1 MSRPEDPPAARTSAS
16 PHAEGDA
23 PAGVVPVWSG
33 ADLDVHVVSDGL
45 YWNDGGAM
53 FGVVPRVL
61 WERHVA
67 ADNRHR
73 VPLALNCLLI
83 RDRGTVVLVDTGYGT
98 KLSAK
103 EHDIFG
109 LDPRR
114 PGLAAALAALGVAL
128 EDVDVVVNTHLH
140 GDHCGGNT
148 LVRDGRVV
156 PAFVKARY
164 VVQRQEYA
172 DARFPNLRTR
182 ATYAADNFLP
192 VEEAGQLEIVDADV
206 TITDRVRG
214 WVTRGH
220 TRSHQCVVVEPEGAP
235 PILFLGDLAPRTI
248 HLERPPW
255 VPAVDVL
262 PLESLVSKVSVARW
276 AVARGAVCVFQHDD
290 ETPVGRVEAD
300 GRRFRVLAGP
310 GPARAEE
317 GQ

>member
-1 MSRPEDPPAARTSAS
+1 MPRPGDPPAARGSA
-16 PHAEGDA
+16 PPPAEGGA
-23 PAGVVPVWSG
+23 LAGVVPVWSG

-61 WERHVA
+61 WQRHVTP
-67 ADNRHR
+67 DHRHR
-73 VPLALNCLLI
+73 VPLALNCLLV
-83 RDRGTVVLVDTGYGT
+83 RDRGTVVLVDTGYGA

-109 LDPRR
+109 LDARR
-114 PGLAAALAALGVAL
+114 PGLAAALAALGVAP

-148 LVRDGRVV
+148 LVRDGRAV
-156 PAFVKARY
+156 PAFPKARY
-164 VVQRQEYA
+164 IVQRREYA
-172 DARFPNLRTR
+172 DALFPNLRTR
-182 ATYAADNFLP
+182 ATYVADNIVP

-206 TITDRVRG
+206 AISDRVRG

-220 TRSHQCVVVEPEGAP
+220 TQSHQCVVVEPRGAP
-235 PILFLGDLAPRTI
+235 PIVFLGDLAPRTI
-248 HLERPPW
+248 HLERPAW

-290 ETPVGRVEAD
+290 EVPVGRVEAD
-300 GRRFRVLAGP
+300 GRRFRVLAAP
-310 GPARAEE
+310 LPARAEA
-317 GQ
+317 G